1 MIFMQKEAQNLIK
14 SMMNSK
20 PGSRIKIPLIKSH
33 PWFSLYKVSF
43 DESPPG
49 VQVRKSNL
57 ITDSMILEGEDPF
70 DDFMNKRLNYDNS
83 SGGKTSPDESYKSG
97 RNLSDFGRISDID
110 GNPTNISFKKQDR
123 FSDLSIEMGNDDAQG
138 LEIIPEERAVGLY

>member
-1 MIFMQKEAQNLIK
+1 MIFIEKEAQSLIK
-14 SMMNSK
+14 SMMNNK
-20 PGSRIKIPLIKSH
+20 PGSRIKIPMIKSH

-49 VQVRKSNL
+49 VLVRKSNL

-70 DDFMNKRLNYDNS
+70 DDFMNKRLNYDSS
-83 SGGKTSPDESYKSG
+83 SGGKSSDESYKSD

-110 GNPTNISFKKQDR
+110 GNPTSISFKKQDR
-123 FSDLSIEMGNDDAQG
+123 FSDLSIEMVNDDAQG
-138 LEIIPEERAVGLY
+138 LEIIPEEPAVGFY